1 MGVLMHPKC
10 PDIKWKY
17 KILLF
22 HLNFNFS
29 ILGHHI
35 MHYNLN

>member
-29 ILGHHI
+29 ILKATI
-35 MHYNLN
+35 LCIIT